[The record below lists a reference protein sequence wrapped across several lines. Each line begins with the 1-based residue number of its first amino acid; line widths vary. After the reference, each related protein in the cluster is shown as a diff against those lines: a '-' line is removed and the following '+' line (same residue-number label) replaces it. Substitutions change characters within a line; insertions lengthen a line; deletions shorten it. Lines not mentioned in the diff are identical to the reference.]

1 MHSSVEEKASH
12 FATAEFP
19 DGSRLI
25 LDTERGREKD
35 KHVLD
40 RQWYRMLAEKAGR
53 TLAWGTLLGV
63 RPTKLAFQ
71 KREEGF
77 DREEFLSWFRKEY
90 LVSEDKAALA
100 WDIDVYKR
108 QERMRRMSDIL
119 PVCVQD
125 FLYCRKSDLRTDC
138 LLYTSC
144 RRRAAF

>member
-25 LDTERGREKD
+25 LDTEGDREKD
-35 KHVLD
+35 KHVRGPAVVQD
-40 RQWYRMLAEKAGR
+40 DGRKAGR

-77 DREEFLSWFRKEY
+77 GREEFLSWFRKEY

-100 WDIDVYKR
+100 WDISGR
-108 QERMRRMSDIL
+108 ERT
-119 PVCVQD
+119 PPW
-125 FLYCRKSDLRTDC
+125 T
-138 LLYTSC
+138 
-144 RRRAAF
+144 A

>member
-1 MHSSVEEKASH
+1 MILVSCRNDSYLYNAYHMVKAFFPEEEVHSSVEEKASH

-25 LDTERGREKD
+25 LDTEGGREKD

-71 KREEGF
+71 KREEGLG
-77 DREEFLSWFRKEY
+77 REEFLSWFRKEY

-100 WDIDVYKR
+100 WDISGR
-108 QERMRRMSDIL
+108 ER
-119 PVCVQD
+119 
-125 FLYCRKSDLRTDC
+125 T
-138 LLYTSC
+138 LLGQLDQ
-144 RRRAAF
+144 